1 MATQQTPSRPRSTD
15 KSKVLPESPATIVP
29 AEADSDSE
37 YADATE
43 STGGS
48 AADQAD
54 AVKPV
59 GDQNAP
65 GSVKR
70 KEASMEP
77 GHSGLVVGGF

>member
-1 MATQQTPSRPRSTD
+1 MATQQTPPRPRSSD
-15 KSKVLPESPATIVP
+15 KPKAPPEKPASVVP

-43 STGGS
+43 STGGT

-54 AVKPV
+54 AVKEL
-59 GDQNAP
+59 GDENAP

-70 KEASMEP
+70 NAA
-77 GHSGLVVGGF
+77 

>member
-1 MATQQTPSRPRSTD
+1 MAAQQTPSRSRAQD
-15 KSKVLPESPATIVP
+15 KPKVLPECPATVVP

-43 STGGS
+43 STGGT

-54 AVKPV
+54 AVKSV

-70 KEASMEP
+70 KQAA
-77 GHSGLVVGGF
+77 

>member
-1 MATQQTPSRPRSTD
+1 MATQQTPPRPWPSNKPKTPPR
-15 KSKVLPESPATIVP
+15 PATVVP
-29 AEADSDSE
+29 SEADSDSDSE

-54 AVKPV
+54 AVKEI
-59 GDQNAP
+59 GDENAP

-70 KEASMEP
+70 QEAS
-77 GHSGLVVGGF
+77 

>member
-1 MATQQTPSRPRSTD
+1 MATRQKPPHPRSSD
-15 KSKVLPESPATIVP
+15 KPKAPAEKAATVVP
-29 AEADSDSE
+29 SEADSDSE

-54 AVKPV
+54 AVKEV
-59 GDQNAP
+59 GDENAP

-70 KEASMEP
+70 KEMS
-77 GHSGLVVGGF
+77 

>member
-1 MATQQTPSRPRSTD
+1 MATQQPLPRLRPAD
-15 KSKVLPESPATIVP
+15 KPKILPRKPATAVP
-29 AEADSDSE
+29 SEADSDSE

-54 AVKPV
+54 TVKEV
-59 GDQNAP
+59 GDENAP

-70 KEASMEP
+70 KEM
-77 GHSGLVVGGF
+77 L

>member
-1 MATQQTPSRPRSTD
+1 MATQQTPSRPRSSD
-15 KSKVLPESPATIVP
+15 PSKVLPERRATIVP
-29 AEADSDSE
+29 AEADSDSDSE

-54 AVKPV
+54 AIKPV

-70 KEASMEP
+70 KEAS
-77 GHSGLVVGGF
+77 SRGLT